1 MIKKILQSTDPYNT
15 ILKNSLQ
22 KTLDAIIGK
31 NQSTAIKKN
40 RIILQSLTVLL
51 TILLSAI
58 LDIIDVPNKLNK
70 TFNRFYWEFRIFCF
84 AKLWIRR

>member
-31 NQSTAIKKN
+31 NQSTAIKKT
-40 RIILQSLTVLL
+40 IILQSLTVLL